1 MKIMLFIHLQNIQ
14 LNQSNLQYLIH
25 LAQIDKPWVYC
36 NRMSLHLMRLLKVLN
51 KLFEEFLLIL
61 N

>member
-36 NRMSLHLMRLLKVLN
+36 NNVSSFN
-51 KLFEEFLLIL
+51 ETFEGA
-61 N
+61 